1 MNYRVLYR
9 RFRPET
15 FKDVVGQDHIVP
27 ILKNQIIS
35 GNVAHAY
42 LFSGPRGT
50 GKTSV
55 AKVFAKAVNC
65 QNPRDG
71 EACGSCG
78 YCVNFEEGG
87 LTDIVE
93 IDAAS
98 NRGIDEIRRLKETVG
113 YLPASGK
120 YRVYIVDEVHMLT
133 AEAFNALLKTLEEP
147 PEHVIFIF
155 ATTEQQKVL
164 PTILSR
170 CQRFDFR
177 RIPDDIII
185 SRLQYVLGEIGADW
199 DEAALELIAANS
211 DGALRDALTLTDK
224 ALSVTQGRLTHQAA
238 AEALGFAGDE
248 LVFAIAE
255 AIADEDA
262 ARAFEALDEAVKM
275 GNEAGYIVGQ
285 LIEYFRCLMIYT
297 QSSKAES
304 LIAKSEKYLKS
315 LEKSGVGASA
325 EMLVAYVSV
334 LARVKSES
342 RYLPFTRHLLETA
355 ILYLSDKSRVTDT
368 LSLTARIEKLEK
380 RLSRLENRE
389 SAPAAF
395 RAQECDD
402 GGEKDNMADAAPPAA
417 AAESAA
423 QPTKRARAE
432 AQPPIR
438 KADKEQ
444 LAKIKKD
451 IAFAAGYIQNRS
463 RDIMLADIFNCLSV
477 EDFDGAT
484 VTVSPTS
491 TAVHLMDVYESKGG
505 SEKLAE
511 ILSERLKTP
520 VKVEVVKKEKKKTTG
535 SVAAHLEEVFGGD
548 VRPIDE

>member
-15 FKDVVGQDHIVP
+15 FADIVGQDHIIP

-50 GKTSV
+50 GKTSA

-65 QNPRDG
+65 LDPQDG
-71 EACGSCG
+71 EACGKCD
-78 YCVNFEEGG
+78 YCLNFEEGG

-98 NRGIDEIRRLKETVG
+98 NRGIDEIRRLKDNVG
-113 YLPASGK
+113 YLPASGR
-120 YRVYIVDEVHMLT
+120 YRVYIIDEVHMLT

-147 PEHVIFIF
+147 PAHIIFIF

-177 RIPDDIII
+177 RIPDDVIVQ
-185 SRLQYVLGEIGADW
+185 RLQYVLGESGAQW
-199 DEAALELIAANS
+199 DEAALKFIAANS

-224 ALSVTQGRLTHQAA
+224 ALAVTQGPLTEAA
-238 AEALGFAGDE
+238 AFEALGYAGGE
-248 LVFAIAE
+248 AVLAIAE

-262 ARAFEALDEAVKM
+262 ARAFAALDEALK
-275 GNEAGYIVGQ
+275 GGSDAGYIVGQ

-297 QSSKAES
+297 QSNEAES
-304 LIAKSEKYLKS
+304 LIAKNDKYLKS
-315 LEKSGVGASA
+315 LAKSGVGASA
-325 EMLVAYVSV
+325 EMLIAYVRV
-334 LARVKSES
+334 LSKVKSES
-342 RYLPFTRHLLETA
+342 RFLPFTRYLLETA

-368 LSLTARIEKLEK
+368 LSLTARVDKLEK
-380 RLSRLENRE
+380 RLARLE
-389 SAPAAF
+389 
-395 RAQECDD
+395 Q
-402 GGEKDNMADAAPPAA
+402 APPAA
-417 AAESAA
+417 YAAQQPAEKQPAPEPENDIPAQKPAHAAA
-423 QPTKRARAE
+423 QP
-432 AQPPIR
+432 QR
-438 KADKEQ
+438 KADKAQIAQ
-444 LAKIKKD
+444 LKKD
-451 IAFAAGYIQNRS
+451 IEFAAGYIQNRY

-477 EDFDGAT
+477 EDFDGET
-484 VTVSPTS
+484 VYVCPTA
-491 TAVHLMDVYESKGG
+491 TAVHLMDVYEAKGG

-511 ILSERLKTP
+511 ILSQRLKAP
-520 VKVEVVKKEKKKTTG
+520 VKVEVVKKEKKKTAAG
-535 SVAAHLEEVFGGD
+535 SVASSLEEVFGAD
-548 VRPIDE
+548 VRPMDE